1 MKKNIPLVI
10 CMIMGALMIIQF
22 FVAHPVSAA
31 FNETVTRY
39 VIVVSAF
46 AIILGIGS
54 LVTHHTD
61 RIRRRNPNWPF
72 SVVTL
77 AGLAFMTILGLFW
90 GIRSGTLFMDCYT
103 NIILPLGSSM
113 FAILAFYMASAAYRA
128 FRAKTTEATLLLIAA
143 FIVMLGSV
151 PFGYFL
157 WHKIPEV
164 SEWLLKYPNVAA
176 KRGIMFGIALG
187 VVSTA
192 FKIILGIER
201 SWLGGGRQ

>member
-1 MKKNIPLVI
+1 MKKTIPLVI
-10 CMIMGALMIIQF
+10 CIVMGFLMIIQF
-22 FVAHPVSAA
+22 FVAHPVSTA

-54 LVTHHTD
+54 LVNHHTE
-61 RIRRRNPNWPF
+61 RIKRRNSGWPF
-72 SVVTL
+72 SIATL
-77 AGLAFMTILGLFW
+77 TGLAFMSILGLFF
-90 GIRSGTLFMDCYT
+90 GIKKGTLFMDCYT
-103 NIILPLGSSM
+103 NLILPLGSSM

-128 FRAKTTEATLLLIAA
+128 FRAKTTEATLLLVAA

-151 PFGYFL
+151 PFGYFI
-157 WHKIPEV
+157 WNKIPEI

-176 KRGIMFGIALG
+176 KRGIMFGVALG

-192 FKIILGIER
+192 FKIMLGIER
-201 SWLGGGRQ
+201 SWLGGGKQ